1 MQGGSAPVSDVP
13 AAPTADPGAAES
25 ALSAAPIRPATGR
38 SARLTSAVR
47 WGAVA
52 AVAVFTFPPVV
63 LPAETTLDA
72 SWVLALNFAAARG
85 LVHGRDL
92 VWTFGPLGS
101 AVYPLDIGGNLTWAV
116 PLRLGVMAAWWWAVA
131 RLVRRTPGTLAPT
144 VLAAAMIFA
153 ASFEQFAVPLLTATV
168 AWLAVALH
176 ERRAWPAAVAAALA
190 AIALL
195 MKFNIG
201 LAGAA
206 ATATW
211 GILYVAGPAAAP
223 GAAGP
228 GRAARLRAVAAVA
241 AVGALTLGGGWWA
254 AGGPLGVLPMWV
266 VASLRL
272 MRGFESQL
280 VAAGPSSD
288 LAFAFVPLAACLAAA
303 LAAAA
308 AARRGGRGRA
318 GTSDLALA
326 AIAALPLFSVF
337 KASFVRQDLHA
348 MQWFLVVPCWIALA
362 LPGERSRRGRA
373 VVIGL
378 TALALATGTAW
389 GAVRVPGGMP
399 LPSGLAR
406 IADALDLPATRA
418 RAAAAAEAARATVM
432 ADFGAGFDV
441 PGIVGDAPI
450 DSYPWDL
457 ASVLLP
463 GLNWTPR
470 YVLQSYQ
477 AYEPTLDRT
486 TAARLE
492 GPAAPRYILY
502 RHMAIDGTQPVTV
515 DPATWRAIWRWY
527 QIEADDGDDTLL
539 LRRRKRPRFGEPRP
553 LPQATA
559 VGRLG
564 EPMDVPLADGKP
576 VLLYADLAPSLA
588 GRLLAAAWRLPPP
601 EIEIERLDGTRDRRR
616 VVWANLPNGI
626 LASHMPQWLYE
637 ARPLLRTDWTPPP
650 PTVRRVRFVA
660 DGRWWRRDFEV
671 RWAVVER

>member
-1 MQGGSAPVSDVP
+1 MQGGSAPVNDVP
-13 AAPTADPGAAES
+13 AAPTADQVAAES
-25 ALSAAPIRPATGR
+25 APSAEPIRPPTGR
-38 SARLTSAVR
+38 STKLTSAVR
-47 WGAVA
+47 WAAVA

-72 SWVLALNFAAARG
+72 SWVLALNVAAARR

-92 VWTFGPLGS
+92 IWTFGPLGP
-101 AVYPLDIGGNLTWAV
+101 AVYPLDIGHNLSWAA

-131 RLVRRTPGTLAPT
+131 RLVRRTSGLVAPT

-168 AWLAVALH
+168 AWLAIALH
-176 ERRAWPAAVAAALA
+176 ERRAWPAAAAAALA
-190 AIALL
+190 AAALL

-201 LAGAA
+201 LAGGA

-211 GILYVAGPAAAP
+211 GILYVAGPAASGA
-223 GAAGP
+223 AAGP

-241 AVGALTLGGGWWA
+241 AAGALTLGGAWWA
-254 AGGPLGVLPMWV
+254 AGGPLSVLPAWIA
-266 VASLRL
+266 ASLRL

-288 LAFAFVPLAACLAAA
+288 LVFALVPLAACLAAA

-308 AARRGGRGRA
+308 ARRA
-318 GTSDLALA
+318 GRCCAGASDSALA
-326 AIAALPLFSVF
+326 AIVALPLFSVF
-337 KASFVRQDLHA
+337 KASFVRQDLHV

-362 LPGERSRRGRA
+362 LPAERSRRGRA

-378 TALALATGTAW
+378 TALALATGNGW

-399 LPSGLAR
+399 WPSGPAR
-406 IADALDLPATRA
+406 IADVLDLTATRA

-432 ADFGAGFDV
+432 AGFGAGFDV
-441 PGIVGDAPI
+441 PGVVGDGTI

-492 GPAAPRYILY
+492 GPAGPRYILY
-502 RHMAIDGTQPVTV
+502 RHMAIDGTQPVAV

-527 QIEADDGDDTLL
+527 QIEADDADDTLL

-553 LPQATA
+553 VAAA

-564 EPMDVPLADGKP
+564 DPLDVPPADGKP

-626 LASHMPQWLYE
+626 LASHLPQWLYE

-650 PTVRRVRFVA
+650 PTVRRVTFVA
-660 DGRWWRRDFEV
+660 DGRWWRREFAV